1 MKQIRQLIYLTA
13 ASILCGCA
21 SSKTENTKSLQSK
34 SEEKDTMEYLSSSVR
49 NSFQNDVS
57 WKKES
62 SVYRWNDYSGLNSL
76 RARMNAK
83 DVVREKNATE
93 RTVSQ
98 DNTVRGSAV
107 NFFFGYNSARLTSV
121 DQQLNILEVARAAK
135 EKGLKVTV
143 VGSAD
148 NITGSASHN
157 QELSQKRAAYIVEEL
172 VKRGVPRENITFK
185 GEGGIMKYKPASI
198 NRKVRVIFS

>member
-1 MKQIRQLIYLTA
+1 
-13 ASILCGCA
+13 
-21 SSKTENTKSLQSK
+21 
-34 SEEKDTMEYLSSSVR
+34 MEHPSSSVR
-49 NSFQNDVS
+49 NYFQKDVS
-57 WKKES
+57 WKKEAS
-62 SVYRWNDYSGLNSL
+62 AYRWNDYSGLNSL

-83 DVVREKNATE
+83 DVAREQENATE

-98 DNTVRGSAV
+98 DNTIKGSAV

-148 NITGSASHN
+148 NITGSALHN